1 MLTGLDLLI
10 IVVMALAAAS
20 LLAMLLMFLV
30 KNRIVRKICFYFVV
44 TLGIYLGYVG
54 LRILWFGFPGQA
66 AVAVL
71 MALTAVGALVME
83 LVSKGNKKLFLAARL
98 MAVGSVIIGLLNAF
112 LI

>member
-1 MLTGLDLLI
+1 MVLCA
-10 IVVMALAAAS
+10 VS

-30 KNRIVRKICFYFVV
+30 KNRIVQKICFYFVV

-66 AVAVL
+66 ALAVL

-83 LVSKGNKKLFLAARL
+83 LLSKGNKKLFLAARL
-98 MAVGSVIIGLLNAF
+98 MAVGSVVIGLLNAF
-112 LI
+112 MI